1 MSYQIQ
7 YKGQTF
13 PASTY
18 QEEIFKAIET
28 GSGNMIINASAGAS
42 KTTTIINALR
52 YIPDTKKV
60 LFVAFNKDIVKSIE
74 EMVDHPNANI
84 MTFHSLGYS
93 ILRENKIVGDKD
105 INEFKYQNHIKDYLV
120 EHQASVPKQKYN
132 TYLNNI
138 KKLVEFSRYYLA
150 MTVKEINKI
159 ALLYD
164 IVPIDDECEVC
175 REMLLWGK
183 SNTDE
188 IDFTDMVWLPNVLN
202 LTTKKYQYN
211 WIFIDEAQ
219 DTSVAQQEMIE
230 KCFKRG
236 ARFCIIGDEYQQIN
250 IWAGSSEDAIKKF
263 KEHANTKEYQL
274 PISYRCPKSV
284 VNLARKYSPNI
295 VAQDNAV
302 DGSVNYDVNKNA
314 PVNGDMVLCRTT
326 SPLIELYLNYL
337 RLNKKAYIRGFESIK
352 EKYMDILNRYDCHL
366 IDRNCVTSNAL
377 FPLLW
382 NELFALMDKVKVQY
396 DLSDSEV
403 LTHYSVIELYDS
415 IIGLNVISE
424 GLTTMDQLREKVEMI
439 FNEFD
444 TNGIQLST
452 IHKAKGLEADN
463 VYILRPSLLPY
474 PLASKSW
481 EIKTESNLI
490 YVAYTRAKKTLNFI
504 NEDSKYSKSCT
515 YWDSKKIVSQINQM
529 KEKLNFKSNIEIN
542 EKELYANMSTRSD
555 TFAYTLSSC
564 DSTSKHDKKE
574 TKTKTAK
581 NRLMSLI

>member
-13 PASTY
+13 PASVY

-295 VAQDNAV
+295 VAQDNA
-302 DGSVNYDVNKNA
+302 
-314 PVNGDMVLCRTT
+314 
-326 SPLIELYLNYL
+326 
-337 RLNKKAYIRGFESIK
+337 
-352 EKYMDILNRYDCHL
+352 
-366 IDRNCVTSNAL
+366 
-377 FPLLW
+377 
-382 NELFALMDKVKVQY
+382 
-396 DLSDSEV
+396 
-403 LTHYSVIELYDS
+403 
-415 IIGLNVISE
+415 
-424 GLTTMDQLREKVEMI
+424 
-439 FNEFD
+439 
-444 TNGIQLST
+444 
-452 IHKAKGLEADN
+452 
-463 VYILRPSLLPY
+463 
-474 PLASKSW
+474 
-481 EIKTESNLI
+481 TES
-490 YVAYTRAKKTLNFI
+490 Y
-504 NEDSKYSKSCT
+504 
-515 YWDSKKIVSQINQM
+515 
-529 KEKLNFKSNIEIN
+529 
-542 EKELYANMSTRSD
+542 
-555 TFAYTLSSC
+555 
-564 DSTSKHDKKE
+564 
-574 TKTKTAK
+574 
-581 NRLMSLI
+581 